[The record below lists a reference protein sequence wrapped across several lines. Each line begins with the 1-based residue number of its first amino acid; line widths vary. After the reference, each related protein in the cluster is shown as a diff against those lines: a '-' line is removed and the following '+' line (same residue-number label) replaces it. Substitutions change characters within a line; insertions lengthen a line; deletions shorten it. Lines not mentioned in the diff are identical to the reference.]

1 MHGRVHVHRA
11 VLVYMPK
18 SGAEPR
24 SRISIRGIQ
33 RLQRRVGGLCSA
45 RQIAGHCGAET
56 AKEQYERSLRREA
69 NTFKLCCV

>member
-1 MHGRVHVHRA
+1 MHRQIHVHRP

-18 SGAEPR
+18 NGAEPL
-24 SRISIRGIQ
+24 SGISIRGIQ
-33 RLQRRVGGLCSA
+33 RLQYRVGGLCSA

-56 AKEQYERSLRREA
+56 AKKQYERSLRRKA